1 MKINYLNNT
10 PRKVIDSDD
19 LPDYMSA
26 NDVTDVVEIFNTP
39 LTGSYNWAVSYT
51 HLRAH
56 ET

>member
-39 LTGSYNWAVSYT
+39 LTGSYNWDYT
-51 HLRAH
+51 IRSFR
-56 ET
+56 